1 MPSIT
6 PSAASGVDHD
16 AVGRVGRRLVM
27 GAVHLQLVG
36 ADDPVQQGAG
46 RDLHRMAG
54 LVARVGLLVRQRIGH
69 LIRDMLDQ
77 LAAQHDMQQLL
88 AAADAE
94 HRLVSGRAR
103 PW

>member
-6 PSAASGVDHD
+6 PSGRRGVDHD
-16 AVGRVGRRLVM
+16 AVGRVGRGLVM
-27 GAVHLQLVG
+27 GAVHRQLVG
-36 ADDPVQQGAG
+36 ADDPVQQRAG

-54 LVARVGLLVRQRIGH
+54 LVARVGLLVRQRVGHRIGNV
-69 LIRDMLDQ
+69 LDQ

-94 HRLVSGRAR
+94 HRLVLRRAR